1 MRAFRH
7 AQRITRRYG
16 ALGVLAALGVA
27 GLAACG
33 PSSSAPGA
41 AGAAAAKTG
50 APGRSPAAT
59 MPSPGATLSSTDDNG
74 ETAVISNQEGDG
86 FTMLYDPSSLLDSS
100 TDEYTLE
107 TYDAAGKRL
116 PALPAGRF
124 SGGCGAADV
133 INSVGRLIITL
144 HITATPAQGVVQASN
159 KLTMTAWNA
168 VTGASVWTDTLVES
182 TTQQIPCPLSDHEL
196 AGDLWN
202 FVPTLDGHWGVF
214 VLPTTDAN
222 GDTLSDAID
231 LTTGKLYPNP
241 DLEGVLGND
250 VVTGSGSGNVNG
262 PATLTVTTPGA
273 WAPLGSTTSGSGTGS
288 NDGTGLPLQG
298 QATTQNGPEDYAPT
312 GYTGAFT
319 SFDSDDSPGP
329 GTGIGAVATP
339 DGDFLIATY
348 TDSSGNLSYGG
359 YSLPSLHQVWSAQ
372 DPDAGNNDQI
382 VGVSDTALLITRTD
396 GDTYLLSLD
405 PATGQQQWKIDI
417 GPGGSVCDL
426 TSTQVLAMAN
436 SQLATLSA
444 ATGKQLSYKPDPY
457 QDSSGGDTCPAVV
470 ESGLGGTGF
479 NNNQV
484 TQLLMP

>member
-1 MRAFRH
+1 MPPG
-7 AQRITRRYG
+7 TGCRRCPPG
-16 ALGVLAALGVA
+16 
-27 GLAACG
+27 
-33 PSSSAPGA
+33 SSAVA
-41 AGAAAAKTG
+41 AGR
-50 APGRSPAAT
+50 P
-59 MPSPGATLSSTDDNG
+59 N
-74 ETAVISNQEGDG
+74 V
-86 FTMLYDPSSLLDSS
+86 
-100 TDEYTLE
+100 
-107 TYDAAGKRL
+107 
-116 PALPAGRF
+116 
-124 SGGCGAADV
+124 V
-133 INSVGRLIITL
+133 NSAGRLIITL
-144 HITATPAQGVVQASN
+144 LITATPAQGIVRASD
-159 KLTMTAWNA
+159 KLTMTAWDA
-168 VTGASVWTDTLVES
+168 VTGASVWTDTLVEN
-182 TTQQIPCPLSDHEL
+182 TTQQIPCPSTDHEL

-202 FVPTLDGHWGVF
+202 FVSTLDGHWGVF
-214 VLPTTDAN
+214 VLPTTDSN

-241 DLEGVLGND
+241 NLEGVLGND
-250 VVTGSGSGNVNG
+250 VVIGSGSGNVSG
-262 PATLTVTTPGA
+262 PATLTVTTPGT

-288 NDGTGLPLQG
+288 NYGTGLPLQG
-298 QATTQNGPEDYAPT
+298 QATTQNGPDDYAPT

-319 SFDSDDSPGP
+319 SFESDNSPGP

-348 TDSSGNLSYGG
+348 TDSNENLRYGG

-372 DPDAGNNDQI
+372 VPYSGNYDQI

-405 PATGQQQWKIDI
+405 PATGQEQWKIDI

-470 ESGLGGTGF
+470 ETGLGGTGF